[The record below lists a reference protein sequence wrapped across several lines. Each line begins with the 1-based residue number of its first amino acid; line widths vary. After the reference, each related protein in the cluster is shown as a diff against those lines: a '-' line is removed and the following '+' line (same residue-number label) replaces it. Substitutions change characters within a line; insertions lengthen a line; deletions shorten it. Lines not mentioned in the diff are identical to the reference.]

1 MKENP
6 FVNAEDLAEELNVS
20 ATKVRYH
27 IRAMKKNGE
36 IQRVGSTKAGTWE
49 ILK

>member
-1 MKENP
+1 MENKK
-6 FVNAEDLAEELNVS
+6 D
-20 ATKVRYH
+20 T
-27 IRAMKKNGE
+27 MKKNAE